1 MKSIYFYIFQYIY
14 RNASPEQQD
23 FYKYILE
30 QERIKRNIGS
40 MRCR

>member
-30 QERIKRNIGS
+30 QERIKRKMGPI
-40 MRCR
+40 RCR